1 MTYNLV
7 CGFETHVELS
17 TKTKI
22 FCTCPT
28 DFGDEPNSHVCPR
41 CIAEPGTLPVVNK
54 QTFIY
59 AVKAG
64 LGTNCKINNVVHF
77 DRKNYT
83 YPDLPKAYQLTQFTE
98 PICLGGYI
106 TLDNGKIIRINRI
119 HLEEDAGK
127 LIHKGEYTYIDYN
140 RGAVPLIEIVTEPDI
155 NSVEEAREYLEKLQL
170 ILRHLAVS
178 DCKMEEGSMRCDVN
192 ISVNKPGEKLGTRS
206 EIKNMNSLS
215 FIDKAIVYEYSRH
228 VNALQNGEPLY
239 QETRRFNESDGSTSA
254 MREKENAQ
262 DYRYYDDPDI
272 PTIYVDEAFIESV
285 RKTLPELPG
294 PMKKR
299 FIDMGLSSQEC
310 DLLIKYKKVADYF
323 SIAAKTGDPK
333 LISNYILGEIFR
345 DFQSESSKE
354 FFNIP
359 ISTSDLS
366 ELSQLQKS
374 GKINAQIAK
383 KTINEMLR
391 TSKSLKAIL
400 DPSDLEI
407 INDQELNNL
416 CLLAINENKNAVND
430 YLNGKEKAIKAIVGS
445 VMKLSRGKANAVTA
459 EQIIISIIKDSK

>member
-22 FCTCPT
+22 FCSCPT
-28 DFGDEPNSHVCPR
+28 DFGDQPNSHVCPK

-59 AVKAG
+59 AIRAG
-64 LGTNCKINNVVHF
+64 LATNCSINKIVHF

-98 PICLGGYI
+98 PICVSGHI
-106 TLDNGKIIRINRI
+106 KLDSGKIIRINRI
-119 HLEEDAGK
+119 HLEEDAGR
-127 LIHKGEYTYIDYN
+127 LLHKGEYTFIDYN

-155 NSVEEAREYLEKLQL
+155 NSIEEAREYLEKLQL
-170 ILRHLAVS
+170 ILRHIDVS

-215 FIDKAIVYEYSRH
+215 FIEKAIAYEYSRH
-228 VNALQNGEPLY
+228 VSAIQNGEMLY
-239 QETRRFNESDGSTSA
+239 QETRRYNESDGTTSA

-272 PTIYVDEAFIESV
+272 PTIFIEEHFIESIK
-285 RKTLPELPG
+285 RTLPELPADIKNRYLG
-294 PMKKR
+294 L
-299 FIDMGLSSQEC
+299 GLSPTET

-323 SIAAKTGDPK
+323 SEAIKTGDPK
-333 LISNYILGEIFR
+333 ILSNYILGEIFR
-345 DFQSESSKE
+345 LLETEAKKENFDIMISPLQLSS
-354 FFNIP
+354 
-359 ISTSDLS
+359 LS
-366 ELSQLQKS
+366 NAQKS
-374 GKINAQIAK
+374 GKINAQLAK
-383 KTINEMLR
+383 KALSEML
-391 TSKSLKAIL
+391 KSGKSWEELISESDMQEISEIDLISYCNEAIYNNSNAISDYLSGKEKALKAIL
-400 DPSDLEI
+400 G
-407 INDQELNNL
+407 
-416 CLLAINENKNAVND
+416 
-430 YLNGKEKAIKAIVGS
+430 Y
-445 VMKLSRGKANAVTA
+445 VMKRTKGKANPEKT
-459 EQIIISIIKDSK
+459 ENLLIELITKKK